1 MAMSQ
6 SENRR
11 AAMRAFEESLS
22 QLQSTL
28 QSETPAENAPTAP
41 GRPEQNANT
50 AAAKQSPQA
59 SREKPRSP
67 QFTLEELE
75 EAAQDIENYMRY
87 QTEGY

>member
-11 AAMRAFEESLS
+11 AAMKAFEESLS

-28 QSETPAENAPTAP
+28 QSEAPDSPPAVPV
-41 GRPEQNANT
+41 RSEQNANT

-59 SREKPRSP
+59 SREKPRSS

-75 EAAQDIENYMRY
+75 EAVQDIENYMRY
-87 QTEGY
+87 QAEGY